1 MSDNGTPPLSSTTRV
16 VVKVDDINDNG
27 PEFEQAFYS
36 VTIPATGNYDRAMF
50 QVSILVLSYNI
61 QVYEFCISQLEDHNL
76 SRQLALKKKLFVI

>member
-16 VVKVDDINDNG
+16 VVKVDDINDNA

-61 QVYEFCISQLEDHNL
+61 PVYSFCTYKNVSARLQN
-76 SRQLALKKKLFVI
+76 V